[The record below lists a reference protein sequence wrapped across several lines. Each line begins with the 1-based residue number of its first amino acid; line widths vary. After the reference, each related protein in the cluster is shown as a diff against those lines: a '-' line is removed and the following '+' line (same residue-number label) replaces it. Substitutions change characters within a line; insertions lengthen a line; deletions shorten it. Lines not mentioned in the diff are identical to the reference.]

1 MNTKKKR
8 KGKVKHCTVSCTSEM
23 VVKQSLCRPQGLY
36 SFPQSITSLER
47 LLPPESYD
55 R

>member
-23 VVKQSLCRPQGLY
+23 VVKQSLCRPQ
-36 SFPQSITSLER
+36 R
-47 LLPPESYD
+47 LTLSPKYYIIRKAPPPIVI
-55 R
+55 